1 MNKYEKFP
9 AKVYVDSFLKP
20 DLFIY
25 KNIFRDALFQI
36 NYAQCIMLNEQ
47 SIINDK
53 EAKLIFENLYK
64 IEYEFDFDSLEYDA
78 KFEDLFFLV
87 EKTLI
92 EKIGVDIA
100 GKLHTGRS
108 RNDMEHTMFRIELRK
123 KLISLLKE
131 MIALIEHL
139 VARSEKGLS
148 EIILLYTHGQPA
160 QASTLAHFLC
170 AVIEFSLRDVN
181 RLINSLNLV
190 NMSPMGA
197 AAITTTGFPLNRE
210 RMANLLGFESIVQN
224 SYGAIASCDYI
235 TSTYSSLKIA
245 SINLGRFVQELVTW
259 TGFEVSQ
266 IYVPDGFV
274 QISSIMPQKRNPVPL
289 EHLRLKLSLCN
300 GECDKIINTM
310 HNTPFAD
317 MNDSEREVQSEGHK
331 AFGFMSRIIPLLAG
345 FVESIQINKN
355 SVDNRIKLSMATITE
370 LADSLVRD
378 ENISFRQAHE
388 VSQQLSKEL
397 ISKNI
402 SLDDVDFTIFSKL
415 FEKLVGAPL
424 KMNEKRFKEVCSPEH
439 FIKIRNL
446 PGGPSKQSIT
456 NSLEKTS
463 TRKNLN
469 DIIATAQP
477 SLKLDGGF
485 SNSLKLAVESD
496 PRVLSARQDYEAQL
510 ASIDFL
516 RGDQDF
522 QFSSTFYGGVED
534 ITDETAGIAIVLNAR
549 KTVYDGGLSDK
560 SISAEKSVA
569 QAAYQNLLFKM
580 KGFFKYLKKLKM

>member
-1 MNKYEKFP
+1 
-9 AKVYVDSFLKP
+9 
-20 DLFIY
+20 
-25 KNIFRDALFQI
+25 
-36 NYAQCIMLNEQ
+36 
-47 SIINDK
+47 
-53 EAKLIFENLYK
+53 
-64 IEYEFDFDSLEYDA
+64 
-78 KFEDLFFLV
+78 
-87 EKTLI
+87 
-92 EKIGVDIA
+92 
-100 GKLHTGRS
+100 
-108 RNDMEHTMFRIELRK
+108 MFRIELRK

-131 MIALIEHL
+131 MISLIEQL
-139 VARSEKGLS
+139 ITRSEKGLS

-424 KMNEKRFKEVCSPEH
+424 KMNEKRFKEVCSPEY

-456 NSLEKTS
+456 NSLEIYKKDLS
-463 TRKNLN
+463 EYKN
-469 DIIATAQP
+469 IIV
-477 SLKLDGGF
+477 KCE
-485 SNSLKLAVESD
+485 N
-496 PRVLSARQDYEAQL
+496 
-510 ASIDFL
+510 SIDESKNKL
-516 RGDQDF
+516 IN
-522 QFSSTFYGGVED
+522 FYK
-534 ITDETAGIAIVLNAR
+534 NH
-549 KTVYDGGLSDK
+549 S
-560 SISAEKSVA
+560 
-569 QAAYQNLLFKM
+569 
-580 KGFFKYLKKLKM
+580 

>member
-1 MNKYEKFP
+1 MC
-9 AKVYVDSFLKP
+9 
-20 DLFIY
+20 I
-25 KNIFRDALFQI
+25 RD
-36 NYAQCIMLNEQ
+36 
-47 SIINDK
+47 
-53 EAKLIFENLYK
+53 
-64 IEYEFDFDSLEYDA
+64 
-78 KFEDLFFLV
+78 
-87 EKTLI
+87 
-92 EKIGVDIA
+92 
-100 GKLHTGRS
+100 R
-108 RNDMEHTMFRIELRK
+108 
-123 KLISLLKE
+123 
-131 MIALIEHL
+131 
-139 VARSEKGLS
+139 
-148 EIILLYTHGQPA
+148 
-160 QASTLAHFLC
+160 
-170 AVIEFSLRDVN
+170 
-181 RLINSLNLV
+181 
-190 NMSPMGA
+190 
-197 AAITTTGFPLNRE
+197 
-210 RMANLLGFESIVQN
+210 LGFENIVQN

-402 SLDDVDFTIFSKL
+402 SLYDVDFTIFSKL

-424 KMNEKRFKEVCSPEH
+424 KMNEKRFKEVCSPEY

-456 NSLEKTS
+456 NSLEIYKKDLS
-463 TRKNLN
+463 GYKN
-469 DIIATAQP
+469 IIV
-477 SLKLDGGF
+477 KCE
-485 SNSLKLAVESD
+485 N
-496 PRVLSARQDYEAQL
+496 
-510 ASIDFL
+510 SIDESKNKL
-516 RGDQDF
+516 IN
-522 QFSSTFYGGVED
+522 FYK
-534 ITDETAGIAIVLNAR
+534 NH
-549 KTVYDGGLSDK
+549 S
-560 SISAEKSVA
+560 
-569 QAAYQNLLFKM
+569 
-580 KGFFKYLKKLKM
+580 

>member
-1 MNKYEKFP
+1 MNKYDKFP

-25 KNIFRDALFQI
+25 KNIFKDALFQV

-47 SIINDK
+47 SIINDE
-53 EAKLIFENLYK
+53 EAKLIFKNLYK
-64 IEYEFDFDSLEYDA
+64 IEHEFDFDNLEYDA

-139 VARSEKGLS
+139 VARSEKGVS
-148 EIILLYTHGQPA
+148 EIILMYTHGQPA

-170 AVIEFSLRDVN
+170 AVIEFSLRDVD

-210 RMANLLGFESIVQN
+210 RMANLLGFEKIVQN

-235 TSTYSSLKIA
+235 TLTYSSLKIA

-397 ISKNI
+397 ISKNT
-402 SLDDVDFTIFSKL
+402 SLDDIDFTIFSKL

-439 FIKIRNL
+439 FINVRNL
-446 PGGPSKQSIT
+446 PGGPSKQTIT
-456 NSLEKTS
+456 NSLEIYKKDLS
-463 TRKNLN
+463 EYKN
-469 DIIATAQP
+469 IIV
-477 SLKLDGGF
+477 K
-485 SNSLKLAVESD
+485 
-496 PRVLSARQDYEAQL
+496 YEN
-510 ASIDFL
+510 SIDESKNKL
-516 RGDQDF
+516 IN
-522 QFSSTFYGGVED
+522 FYK
-534 ITDETAGIAIVLNAR
+534 NH
-549 KTVYDGGLSDK
+549 S
-560 SISAEKSVA
+560 
-569 QAAYQNLLFKM
+569 
-580 KGFFKYLKKLKM
+580 